1 MQKIAII
8 FLSLL
13 LSNALSAQDK
23 KGILFFEGT
32 WQQALE
38 EAQKTHK
45 ILFVDAF
52 TTWCGPCQ
60 RMAKEVFSLEEVG
73 IFYNKHFINVK
84 LDMEKGEGPKF
95 AQKYKITSY
104 PTLLFIDEKGEEIQV
119 FKGSRPADQ
128 FINLGKGILNRS
140 DKSGDLAEKYEAGDR
155 SPDLLRAY
163 SYALLTQ
170 NKASLK
176 IANEYLRS
184 QKDLSTAQNQDFIF
198 DFCIEADSRI
208 FDMLLENRKAFIA
221 AQGEAAYKKKAET
234 ACNATVRKAIEM
246 ASLDLLKIAKSQMK
260 KAVPEYAAEYAYL
273 ADMQYHFA
281 KQNYA
286 ALTKSTDQYLQKF
299 AKKDAARLNKEA
311 TNFAQYVQDKAALL
325 KAEKWAEKAVQLEPK
340 REYMMTYMY
349 LLQVNGKE
357 KEAQEVEQKMNKLSN
372 TTPPIPSRQ

>member
-1 MQKIAII
+1 
-8 FLSLL
+8 
-13 LSNALSAQDK
+13 
-23 KGILFFEGT
+23 
-32 WQQALE
+32 
-38 EAQKTHK
+38 
-45 ILFVDAF
+45 
-52 TTWCGPCQ
+52 
-60 RMAKEVFSLEEVG
+60 
-73 IFYNKHFINVK
+73 
-84 LDMEKGEGPKF
+84 MEKGEGPKF

-234 ACNATVRKAIEM
+234 ACNATVRKAIEL